1 MPVDADFWGSSSRP
15 RWIAVVAV
23 AVAAAAVVAAW
34 PTIGSASSETQAAP
48 LAQPAEQPSR
58 QDAVAVAAPHS
69 AAVAQA
75 TDRVSKARAAVDQF
89 KEQLGAVHTAAYQ
102 ENTEVLPLAA
112 SDSLDRTRTQR
123 YAGVAARALNTDLAD
138 AQNELAAAEQQ
149 QQQALADYFAALAAA
164 AAAEEADRVA
174 REQAAST
181 SAGSSSAASTSAA
194 SSSTAVSGPSSTG
207 TCAGELACFLAC
219 TRAHESDSA
228 GGYAAVSPDGVY
240 HGAYQFDQSTW
251 NSVADSIGRAD
262 LVGVDPA
269 SATAADQDTLA
280 TALYQMRGNQPWG
293 GRC

>member
-1 MPVDADFWGSSSRP
+1 M
-15 RWIAVVAV
+15 
-23 AVAAAAVVAAW
+23 
-34 PTIGSASSETQAAP
+34 
-48 LAQPAEQPSR
+48 
-58 QDAVAVAAPHS
+58 
-69 AAVAQA
+69 
-75 TDRVSKARAAVDQF
+75 
-89 KEQLGAVHTAAYQ
+89 
-102 ENTEVLPLAA
+102 
-112 SDSLDRTRTQR
+112 
-123 YAGVAARALNTDLAD
+123 AARALTTDLAD

-181 SAGSSSAASTSAA
+181 SAASSSAGSSSAA
-194 SSSTAVSGPSSTG
+194 VSGASSTG
-207 TCAGELACFLAC
+207 TCAGELACFLAR

-269 SATAADQDTLA
+269 SATPADQDTLA

>member
-23 AVAAAAVVAAW
+23 AIAAVVVVAAW
-34 PTIGSASSETQAAP
+34 PTSGSASSGTQAAP
-48 LAQPAEQPSR
+48 PAQHADEPSR

-75 TDRVSKARAAVDQF
+75 TDRVTEARAAVDQF
-89 KEQLGAVHTAAYQ
+89 TAQLGAVHTAAYQ
-102 ENTEVLPLAA
+102 ENTDVLPLAA
-112 SDSLDRTRTQR
+112 ADSLDRTRTQR
-123 YAGVAARALNTDLAD
+123 YAGVAAQALTTDLAD
-138 AQNELAAAEQQ
+138 AQHELVAAEQQ

-174 REQAAST
+174 REQVAST
-181 SAGSSSAASTSAA
+181 SATSSSTASSSAA
-194 SSSTAVSGPSSTG
+194 VSGASSTG

-251 NSVADSIGRAD
+251 NSVADSIGRSD

-269 SATAADQDTLA
+269 SATPADQDTLA
-280 TALYQMRGNQPWG
+280 TALYKMRGNQPWG

>member
-23 AVAAAAVVAAW
+23 ALAAVAVVAAW
-34 PTIGSASSETQAAP
+34 PTSGSASSGTQAAP
-48 LAQPAEQPSR
+48 PAQHAKEPSR

-75 TDRVSKARAAVDQF
+75 TDRVTTARAAVDQF
-89 KEQLGAVHTAAYQ
+89 TAQLGAVHTAAYQ

-112 SDSLDRTRTQR
+112 ADSMDRTRTQR
-123 YAGVAARALNTDLAD
+123 YASVAARALTTDLAD

-149 QQQALADYFAALAAA
+149 QQQALSDYFAALAAA
-164 AAAEEADRVA
+164 AATEEADRVA
-174 REQAAST
+174 REQASVT
-181 SAGSSSAASTSAA
+181 SSSAT
-194 SSSTAVSGPSSTG
+194 SSSTAVSGASSTG

-251 NSVADSIGRAD
+251 DSVAGSIGRSD

-269 SATAADQDTLA
+269 TATPADQDTLA